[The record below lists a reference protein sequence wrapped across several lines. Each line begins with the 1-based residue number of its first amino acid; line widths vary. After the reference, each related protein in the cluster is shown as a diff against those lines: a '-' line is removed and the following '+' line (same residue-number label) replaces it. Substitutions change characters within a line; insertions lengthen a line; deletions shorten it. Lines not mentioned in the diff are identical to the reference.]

1 MANFLLFTHQ
11 HPFLISSALLVLWF
25 IVVFGL
31 SVLIATIFRNAE
43 TDPDPDPDSYFS
55 IAIPIT
61 WVLFNFLI
69 YFLFSPSTCKAANP
83 TDALQCA
90 TALCYF
96 FNFALSCAS
105 FFAYIL

>member
-25 IVVFGL
+25 IVVCGL
-31 SVLIATIFRNAE
+31 SVLVAIIFRAIE
-43 TDPDPDPDSYFS
+43 IDLESCIC

-69 YFLFSPSTCKAANP
+69 YFLFDPSTCKNADP
-83 TDALQCA
+83 TDTLQCA

-96 FNFALSCAS
+96 INFVLSCA
-105 FFAYIL
+105 FFIAYAS